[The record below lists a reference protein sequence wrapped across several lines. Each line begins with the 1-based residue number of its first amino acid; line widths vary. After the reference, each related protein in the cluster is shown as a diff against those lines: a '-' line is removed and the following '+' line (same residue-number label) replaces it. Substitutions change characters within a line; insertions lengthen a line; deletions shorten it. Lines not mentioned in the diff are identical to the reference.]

1 MSRRS
6 FQFSNVRSE
15 GGLLPQD
22 VLSRIQAGDKDLP
35 GLTPESYHL
44 GPHERISEAVNR
56 AWRRLASAW
65 RAFQEALA
73 KEPDAAKATG
83 LTRDRWLLPLF
94 QELGYGR
101 LPKGQAIEVRDKSYA
116 VSHMWYLSPIH
127 LLGVGV
133 DLDLRQAGVSGAA
146 KASPHGL
153 VQEFLNRSEHH
164 LWGFVSNG
172 LELRVLRDHHS
183 LTRQSYVEFDLQ
195 SIMEGEQY
203 SEFLLLWMVC
213 HQSRI
218 EAERPDECWLEQW
231 FNTSRKEGVSA
242 LEKMFAGAKAAIEAF
257 GTGFLA
263 HRANTKLHDSL
274 EKGDL
279 DKQDYYRQ
287 ALRLVYRLIFLFV
300 AEERDALLDP
310 QADDAAKD
318 RYLRFYATRRLREL
332 SEKRRGGPH
341 SDLWQGLRLV
351 MSKLDNGCPELAL
364 PALGSRLW
372 GPTACSA
379 LMEAECTN
387 EHLLGAVRHLS
398 NVEEGR
404 TRYPVN
410 WRSVGAEELGSIY
423 EGLLELHPRI
433 NKEAGTFVLETAPG
447 HERKLTG
454 SYYTPTELVDCLLD
468 AALNPVLDSACKKP
482 NPEGA
487 ILDIK
492 VCDPACGSGHFLV
505 AAARRIAKRLAAV
518 RAGEDEPSPRE
529 VQHALRDIVGLCIYG
544 VDVNPMAVELCK
556 VSLWMEAIEP
566 GRPLSFL
573 DSHIQCG
580 NALLGATPALMA
592 RGIPDDAFKSVE
604 GDDKKVASELK
615 KRNKRE
621 REALEA
627 GQGTMFTSFDK
638 AASRDLAAIAERNK
652 EVEGQ
657 ADHDIGALRAKE
669 ERWENLTRS
678 HEFKDAWFRADSWCA
693 AFLWPK
699 QPGEIAAAAITE
711 DRWRGICQDTSA
723 APQLTRETVR
733 KLAQR
738 NRFFHWQ
745 LAFPQV
751 FSLVP
756 DAQRVHNG
764 GLTGW
769 HGGFDAFIGN
779 PPWIRQELLRSQKP
793 LLAAFES
800 YVSTADSSVYFLELG
815 LRAIGP
821 GGFVGMLTP
830 NKWFRANY
838 ADGLRKLLKERT
850 DLRLLV
856 DFGHSKTLFPDAD
869 TFPAA
874 VAFSRAR
881 NTNDDRALC
890 FVRAFDEDRRRCSLA
905 DLVRDHG
912 VSVSYRFLS
921 EAGWRLENDAVNALL
936 KQLTTSHPPLSD
948 WLERPPLSGIKTGLN
963 EAYYLSA
970 DEHRALTR
978 AYPDSEVLLLKVL
991 RGRDIARWQTRWD
1004 GYWHLVLESSQNREW
1019 PWSNLDEGQAEKA
1032 FEALYPG
1039 VYLRLQPFKQA
1050 LQQRADRGT
1059 FWWELRS
1066 CDYYSTLLGPKI
1078 VVQCIA
1084 FHSRFAKDSGGHL
1097 VNNKAIA
1104 IPTTDSFILGILNS
1118 RTAWWVIYRT
1128 FQRMKDDGISVDV
1141 NAISRLPIPKCDAAV
1156 RARVSRCV
1164 DGLLVAA
1171 ETDVREFE
1179 HDLNQAVYEAYGLDA
1194 AAVRVLESSLP
1205 PRDPLNVAYALEPE
1219 TEPATS
1225 VEVRAPAVATP
1236 SADTRRDLPAMPSV
1250 VPTLE
1255 PAREAAVCVWA
1266 LLHTA
1271 GGAIARTELARA
1283 FALRSQPTL
1292 LEKLAPPEIQSAA
1305 AAWASRVANR
1315 SVDSGALASAVST
1328 LADRDGISLTTD
1340 SAGRSI
1346 VTTTKHTPPEAQI
1359 DDWFRF
1365 EARLALRVLA
1375 AVPAASVQEV
1385 DSVISDA
1392 DRVVL
1397 RSVGGA

>member
-1 MSRRS
+1 MSRRNL
-6 FQFSNVRSE
+6 QFSSVRTE

-44 GPHERISEAVNR
+44 GQHERIGEAVNR
-56 AWRRLASAW
+56 AWSRVTGAW

-101 LPKGQAIEVRDKSYA
+101 LPKGQAIEVEGKSYA
-116 VSHMWYLSPIH
+116 VSHTWHLSPIH

-133 DLDLRQAGVSGAA
+133 DLDRRQAGVSGAA

-172 LELRVLRDHHS
+172 IELRLLRDHHS
-183 LTRQSYVEFDLQ
+183 LTRQAYVEFDLQ

-213 HQSRI
+213 HQSRV
-218 EAERPDECWLEQW
+218 EAEEPDDCWLEQW
-231 FNTSRKEGVSA
+231 FETSRKEGISA
-242 LEKMFAGAKAAIEAF
+242 LEKMFGGAKAAIEAF

-263 HRANTKLHDSL
+263 HRANAKLREAL
-274 EKGDL
+274 ETPGGL
-279 DKQDYYRQ
+279 DKQEYYRQ
-287 ALRLVYRLIFLFV
+287 VLRLVYRLIFLFV

-310 QADDAAKD
+310 KADEAAKT

-332 SEKRRGGPH
+332 SDKRRGSPH
-341 SDLWQGLRLV
+341 GDLWQGLKLV
-351 MSKLDNGCPELAL
+351 MSQLDNGCPELAL

-372 GPTACSA
+372 GPTACPA
-379 LMEAECTN
+379 LMDAECSN
-387 EHLLGAVRHLS
+387 EHLLDAVRLIS
-398 NVEEGR
+398 NIEEGR

-410 WRSVGAEELGSIY
+410 WRNVGAEELGSIY

-433 NKEAGTFVLETAPG
+433 NKEAATFVLDTAPG

-468 AALNPVLDSACKKP
+468 AALTPVLDSACKKP

-487 ILDIK
+487 ILALK
-492 VCDPACGSGHFLV
+492 VCDAACGSGHFLV

-529 VQHALRDIVGLCIYG
+529 VQHALRDVVGRCIYG

-592 RGIPDDAFKSVE
+592 RGIPDDAFKAVD
-604 GDDKKVASELK
+604 GDNKKVASDLK
-615 KRNKRE
+615 KRNKQE
-621 REALEA
+621 REAIEA
-627 GQGTMFTSFDK
+627 GQGTMLAAFDK
-638 AASRDLAAIAERNK
+638 AASRDLAAVAEKNK
-652 EVEGQ
+652 EVEGH
-657 ADHDIGALRAKE
+657 ADHDITALRAKE

-678 HEFKDAWFRADSWCA
+678 HEFKDAWFRADAWCA

-711 DRWRGICQDTSA
+711 ERWGRICQDSSA

-733 KLAQR
+733 NLAR
-738 NRFFHWQ
+738 GNRFFHWH

-751 FSLVP
+751 FSFVL
-756 DAQRVHNG
+756 DAQRTHS
-764 GLTGW
+764 GLAGW

-793 LLAAFES
+793 LLSAFES

-821 GGFVGMLTP
+821 AGFVGMLTP

-874 VAFSRAR
+874 VAFSQATDP
-881 NTNDDRALC
+881 NADRAFR
-890 FVRAFDEDRRRCSLA
+890 FVRAFDEDRRHCSLA

-921 EAGWRLENDAVNALL
+921 DAGWRLEDDGANALL
-936 KQLTTSHPPLSD
+936 KHLTTSFPPLSD
-948 WLERPPLSGIKTGLN
+948 WLDRAPLSGIKTGLN

-970 DEHRALTR
+970 DEHRALIR
-978 AYPDSEVLLLKVL
+978 AYPDSEGLLFKVL
-991 RGRDIARWQTRWD
+991 RGRDIARWRTRWD
-1004 GYWHLVLESSQNREW
+1004 GYWHLVIESSQNREW
-1019 PWSNLDEGQAEKA
+1019 PWANLDEDQAEKA

-1084 FHSRFAKDSGGHL
+1084 FHSRFARDVGGHL
-1097 VNNKAIA
+1097 INNKALA
-1104 IPTTDSFILGILNS
+1104 IPTTDPFILGVLNS

-1141 NAISRLPIPKCDAAV
+1141 NAISRLPIPRCDVAV
-1156 RARVSRCV
+1156 RDRVSRCV
-1164 DGLLVAA
+1164 EGLLAA
-1171 ETDVREFE
+1171 PDPDARDFE
-1179 HDLNQAVYEAYGLDA
+1179 RDLNQAVYEAYGLDA

-1205 PRDPLNVAYALEPE
+1205 PRDPLNVADALEPAI
-1219 TEPATS
+1219 EPAAP
-1225 VEVRAPAVATP
+1225 VEVLAQAVPTP
-1236 SADTRRDLPAMPSV
+1236 SAETRRDLPTMPAI

-1266 LLHTA
+1266 LLHAA
-1271 GGAIARTELARA
+1271 GGTIARTELARA
-1283 FALRSQPTL
+1283 FVLRSQPSL
-1292 LEKLAPPEIQSAA
+1292 LRRLAPSDIQGTAA
-1305 AAWASRVANR
+1305 TWASRIANR
-1315 SVDSGALASAVST
+1315 SVDAGALAGAVAA
-1328 LADRDGISLTTD
+1328 LADRNGISLTTD
-1340 SAGRSI
+1340 AAGRAVVASA
-1346 VTTTKHTPPEAQI
+1346 THTPPEAQI
-1359 DDWFRF
+1359 DEWFRF

-1397 RSVGGA
+1397 LVAGVA